1 MMSSYQVKSVS
12 ELAERV
18 SQNPQLAEDI
28 KRDPVDTIRK
38 IGSPLKTD
46 RLIYRI
52 VVSALGLTMLTTVI
66 GATWLAVED
75 KPIPDIL
82 VGLGTGAL
90 GSLAGLLAPS
100 PSKE

>member
-1 MMSSYQVKSVS
+1 MMSPYQVKSVS

-18 SQNPQLAEDI
+18 SQDPQLAEDI

-38 IGSPLKTD
+38 MGSPLKTD

-66 GATWLAVED
+66 GATWLAVEE

-82 VGLGTGAL
+82 IGLGTGAL

-100 PSKE
+100 PSTE